1 MDFFVL
7 SMRLHAG
14 IMLALSSVFLTVKG
28 QSGVLLGLQAR
39 GPCRSEQPLMV
50 GKGIS
55 VPMYQ

>member
-1 MDFFVL
+1 
-7 SMRLHAG
+7 MRLHAG